1 MVFLHQL
8 AEELP
13 TAVGRP
19 VAAAPLGLLGKW
31 TLNTLLLVFILGA
44 DVITV
49 LSWTLPQNVSA
60 VMIML
65 TSRQSVKKWLHLVS
79 E

>member
-1 MVFLHQL
+1 LHQL

-13 TAVGRP
+13 ITVGRP
-19 VAAAPLGLLGKW
+19 VAAGPLGLLGKW

-44 DVITV
+44 DVIIV